1 VSDVVILDLDG
12 TLVDTNYQ
20 HALAWFRAFREY
32 GCVLPVWRIHRAI
45 GMGGDNLV
53 EHLAGTEV
61 ERRFGDSIRA
71 AESGLYRALIGE
83 VEPLSG
89 ARGLLLDLTQRGR
102 VVVLASSAKE
112 TEVDHY
118 LDLLNARELVDGWT
132 TSANVEATKPAPD
145 LVYAAL
151 EKAGGGTAVM
161 VGDTTWDV
169 IAAKRA
175 GVPTICLTTGGFAAQ
190 ELEQAGAIAVF
201 ESIPDLR
208 DHLARPGPA
217 AEDDAT

>member
-1 VSDVVILDLDG
+1 MRSTVSVWSVVSDVVILDLDG

-89 ARGLLLDLTQRGR
+89 PEGCCWISSSEG
-102 VVVLASSAKE
+102 ASSSLQARRRRRRSIITSTFLMLGSWWMAGRPRRMSKRRNRRR
-112 TEVDHY
+112 TSSMPRSRKPEV
-118 LDLLNARELVDGWT
+118 
-132 TSANVEATKPAPD
+132 
-145 LVYAAL
+145 
-151 EKAGGGTAVM
+151 
-161 VGDTTWDV
+161 
-169 IAAKRA
+169 
-175 GVPTICLTTGGFAAQ
+175 AQ
-190 ELEQAGAIAVF
+190 
-201 ESIPDLR
+201 P
-208 DHLARPGPA
+208 
-217 AEDDAT
+217 